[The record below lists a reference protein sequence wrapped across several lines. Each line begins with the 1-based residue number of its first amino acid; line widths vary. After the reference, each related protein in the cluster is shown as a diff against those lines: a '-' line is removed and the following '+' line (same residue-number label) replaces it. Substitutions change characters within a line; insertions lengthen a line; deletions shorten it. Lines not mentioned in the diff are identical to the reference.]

1 MTKYFYIKLYDEE
14 KYNVFAR
21 RAEEIEKRLIEIDDE
36 NEKPD
41 DNIEKNLKVKDLK
54 WF

>member
-14 KYNVFAR
+14 KYNVFAK

-41 DNIEKNLKVKDLK
+41 DNIEK
-54 WF
+54 